1 MSAAGL
7 GAEGPGAEGV
17 SARGANA
24 ASEQPLVTPGRSQ
37 GLLDVLRW
45 RFLLRLLVRKELRVR
60 YRGSVLGLLW
70 SYVKPAFQLFVFY
83 IAMGK
88 FLRLGETQ
96 PNYLI
101 YLFSG
106 IVIVNFF
113 SEVFGNATRSI
124 VANADLVKKIYLP
137 RELFPVA
144 NVWVAVVH
152 LLPQIVVLALA
163 ALATGWRPGPVDLL
177 AGLAALVLTMVTG
190 LGLGL
195 VFGAANVLFRDSE
208 NFVDLILMAATWMSP
223 VLYSWEMVQ
232 HVLPHWLFVIYQLN
246 PITAAVQL
254 SHVGFWAPSATV
266 RARYGSAADVVPPSF
281 LLYLLAA
288 AAISAGLVLLG
299 QLVFRR
305 LEGRFAQEL

>member
-1 MSAAGL
+1 MSGAAEL
-7 GAEGPGAEGV
+7 
-17 SARGANA
+17 
-24 ASEQPLVTPGRSQ
+24 PLVTPGRSQ
-37 GLLDVLRW
+37 GLLDVFRW

-60 YRGSVLGLLW
+60 YRGSVLGLFW

-88 FLRLGETQ
+88 FLKLDETQ

-113 SEVFGNATRSI
+113 SEVFGNTTRSI

-144 NVWVAVVH
+144 NVWVAGVH
-152 LLPQIVVLALA
+152 LLPQVVVLAAASLA
-163 ALATGWRPGPVDLL
+163 LGWRPGLINIAAAFGALL
-177 AGLAALVLTMVTG
+177 LTGLTG

-195 VFGAANVLFRDSE
+195 VFGAVNVLFRDSE

-223 VLYSWEMVQ
+223 VLYSWTMVRD
-232 HVLPHWLFVIYQLN
+232 VMPSWLFTLYQLN
-246 PITAAVQL
+246 PLTVAVEL
-254 SHVGFWAPSATV
+254 SHIGFWAPSASV
-266 RARYGSAADVVPPSF
+266 EARYPTLAEVAPPHFVVIG
-281 LLYLLAA
+281 AA
-288 AAISAGLVLLG
+288 ATAVTLVLVAVG
-299 QLVFRR
+299 QIVFHR